1 MRSVLTLVVIMLSF
15 FISHFAAATGRDAIE
30 TELEF
35 REFPNNLRQSIQK
48 HFPTTPNFRSK
59 EELDN
64 HAMKKGV
71 PVEEV
76 LFELQLLARL
86 SLDLSSKNTDRYAIA
101 KQLIDQLTLLDDS
114 PFGSSYVLMLNGRY
128 IGKSKQDFK
137 SAIALYQKAL
147 DTLSQTEGPKAQ
159 TLRFTLHIDL
169 GMMHLMMRENT
180 PALEHLQHAKSVALE
195 TASPYMIAHAE
206 STLGK
211 YYLKNTQYG
220 KSLSHY
226 SNAIRFTKS
235 SEHPSQDAHIKLQL
249 ARVNRDLKSWDD
261 ALRYAN
267 SASEQFKR
275 LGNENYV
282 STCMTVIAT
291 VYAKQGQWYKAIDY
305 HLNAQQIDVKL
316 GNYMA
321 QALTLHNLGEA
332 YFHIDDSQ
340 TSLSHL
346 LGASDIF
353 ISRNSNHYLV
363 YNHLLLAEVNSSI
376 SDWGAALKYANS
388 AADIAEE
395 MKLSDEFIQ
404 ALTFSSTAS
413 KHLGKFEQAYQD
425 ILKVL
430 SLSAK
435 GGNKVDDE
443 EQAKALFQLQKAKLE
458 LNQKYIDLEQKEGLL
473 SVNRLMLISCLL
485 AFALTATL
493 ALYLWRIKHNLREK
507 CTKLEQSSGLDP
519 LTKTANHSAFVRDF
533 INNPNTF
540 KTLALVSL
548 TDQLNSDLAQGYEC
562 NSKMNKQQLRSLSEC
577 LSCQSYIIRPGL
589 FLLSFNIKIAP
600 NTLLN
605 SIRDSLKDNDG
616 NTRLHM
622 GLLNLPLLADTAL
635 KLSAEQHFGTLQMM
649 LSAAM
654 TLGHQQDYYVTLKPL
669 NFASSGIFEP
679 PLYLNIEKSIIRGI
693 IKIETNGIKGDIVW
707 PRWKSHQNVDLTA
720 ELS

>member
-1 MRSVLTLVVIMLSF
+1 MRSLLTLVVITLSF
-15 FISHFAAATGRDAIE
+15 FVSHFAAATGRDAIE

-48 HFPTTPNFRSK
+48 HFPTPPNFRSK
-59 EELDN
+59 AELDN
-64 HAMKKGV
+64 YAMRKGISF
-71 PVEEV
+71 EEAI
-76 LFELQLLARL
+76 FELQLLARL
-86 SLDLSSKNTDRYAIA
+86 SLDLSSKNADRYTIA
-101 KQLIDQLTLLDDS
+101 KQLIDQLALLDDS
-114 PFGSSYVLMLNGRY
+114 QFGRSYAQMLNGRY
-128 IGKSKQDFK
+128 NGKGKQDFK

-147 DTLSQTEGPKAQ
+147 NTLSQSDGPKEQ

-169 GMMHLMMRENT
+169 GMLHMMLRENE
-180 PALEHLQHAKSVALE
+180 PVLEHLQQAKAIAIE
-195 TASPYMIAHAE
+195 TTSPYMIAHAE
-206 STLGK
+206 SILGK
-211 YYLKNTQYG
+211 YYYKREQYG

-226 SNAIRFTKS
+226 SEAIKH
-235 SEHPSQDAHIKLQL
+235 SESNKTPSQDAHIKLQL
-249 ARVNRDLKSWDD
+249 ARVYRDLKSWDD

-267 SASEQFKR
+267 SASDQFQR
-275 LGNENYV
+275 LGNEYYV
-282 STCMTVIAT
+282 SNCMTVIAMI
-291 VYAKQGQWYKAIDY
+291 YAEQGQWYKAIDY

-316 GNYMA
+316 GNYIA

-332 YFHIDDSQ
+332 YFHIGDNQISI
-340 TSLSHL
+340 LHL

-353 ISRNSNHYLV
+353 IARNSNHYLV

-388 AADIAEE
+388 AAKIAEK
-395 MKLSDEFIQ
+395 MKLNNELIE

-413 KHLGKFEQAYQD
+413 KHLGKFDQAYQD

-430 SLSAK
+430 NLSAK
-435 GGNKVDDE
+435 DGSKVDDE
-443 EQAKALFQLQKAKLE
+443 EQTKTQFQLQKAKLD
-458 LNQKYIDLEQKEGLL
+458 LNQKYIDLEQKEALL
-473 SVNRLMLISCLL
+473 SINRLMLIICLL

-493 ALYLWRIKHNLREK
+493 ALYLWRIKNKLREK
-507 CTKLEQSSGLDP
+507 CINLEQSSGLDS
-519 LTKTANHSAFVRDF
+519 LTQTANHSAFVRDF
-533 INNPNTF
+533 INTPNTF

-577 LSCQSYIIRPGL
+577 LSCQTYIIRPGL
-589 FLLSFNIKIAP
+589 FLLSFDIKISP
-600 NTLLN
+600 DTLLN
-605 SIRDSLKDNDG
+605 NIRGSLIDNFG

-622 GLLNLPLLADTAL
+622 GLLSLPLLADTAL

-693 IKIETNGIKGDIVW
+693 IKIETNGVKGDIVW